1 MTRGITLLLLLVTLF
16 SSFIAAYTLQAG
28 ADDADS
34 ISFPSGVT
42 VYSPLN
48 NTYDSRYLTL
58 NLTLYSAGGM
68 GSIDPQISMTYSVD
82 GEFNGSVPLEV
93 SNPGLHVVTNAAGFV
108 NLPELPVGSHCLT
121 IYLYGHNQKS
131 LNPKYLSYVDTV
143 YFSISADASDVP
155 PPGWV
160 APEVTPR
167 DSTPPR
173 VALLSPTRNESFEAA
188 NLTSLEVSLNFTVD
202 EEASRLSFSLDG
214 QPNATIAG
222 NFTFRGLSAGLHNV
236 TVYAWDSSGNVGA
249 SETVGFAIAVAQE
262 PETQSE
268 PSLLLPVAASA
279 ISISV
284 AAVAGW
290 VYVKRRVGVVKN
302 P

>member
-1 MTRGITLLLLLVTLF
+1 MTRGIMALLLITALSL
-16 SSFIAAYTLQAG
+16 SFMAVFTLQAMA
-28 ADDADS
+28 ADATF

-42 VYSPLN
+42 FYSPLN
-48 NTYDSRYLTL
+48 ATYNSRYLIL
-58 NLTLYSAGGM
+58 NLTLQSAGSM
-68 GSIDPQISMTYSVD
+68 GEIDPNIFMSYSID
-82 GEFNGSVPLEV
+82 EENNASVPLTV
-93 SNPGLHVVTNAAGFV
+93 SNPGLHVVTNAAAFV
-108 NLPELPVGSHCLT
+108 SLPKLSEGSHCLT

-143 YFSISADASDVP
+143 YFSISAGASDMP
-155 PPGWV
+155 PPDWV
-160 APEVTPR
+160 APEVTPK
-167 DSTPPR
+167 DSTPPK
-173 VALLSPTRNESFEAA
+173 VTMLSPTRNESFEAV

-202 EEASRLSFSLDG
+202 EEGSRLSFSLDG

-236 TVYAWDSSGNVGA
+236 TVYAWDYADNVGA
-249 SETVGFAIAVAQE
+249 SETVDFAITVAQE

-279 ISISV
+279 TSISV

-290 VYVKRRVGVVKN
+290 VYVKRRAGVVKN
-302 P
+302 S